1 MSLLDLNRN
10 MQWKKTGCFVE
21 ERHAVGRVPV
31 PEYPPGSISVYPIY
45 YSDADVRTVEQRV
58 SKAITHFLKKCI
70 M

>member
-1 MSLLDLNRN
+1 M
-10 MQWKKTGCFVE
+10 E
-21 ERHAVGRVPV
+21 ERRAVGRVPV
-31 PEYPPGSISVYPIY
+31 PEYPPGSIAVYPIY